1 MDLEAF
7 DRQLEAVDR
16 ELNAFIEKRAKG
28 REAANRAEE
37 SWKAPTRQ
45 RHQQRQRENALA
57 WADHYQSMAR
67 VPFGLD
73 RRVIARHAKRCLV
86 GERRGKLVGKLWAM
100 AEATAPA
107 AVEAY
112 RAREA
117 GGAA

>member
-1 MDLEAF
+1 MKPCPACRHLDSTTLDRLLLMDGIGAGG
-7 DRQLEAVDR
+7 
-16 ELNAFIEKRAKG
+16 KRG
-28 REAANRAEE
+28 PR
-37 SWKAPTRQ
+37 SLAP
-45 RHQQRQRENALA
+45 A
-57 WADHYQSMAR
+57 
-67 VPFGLD
+67 FGLD